1 MESLSSVTETS
12 EVDNDETEQ
21 IVFAVVE
28 DGDEIYG
35 VDVVHSEEDKGSAET
50 ETKQESE
57 SSQETVEA
65 KTRFFRTFM
74 QRVFESIGT
83 ESPINDVSVTFR
95 NSDHVI
101 RVPALLLASVSPVF
115 KAAGVLTDVETQA
128 VILPD
133 VDINDFRLK

>member
-12 EVDNDETEQ
+12 DNEETEQ

-50 ETKQESE
+50 ETKQELE

-101 RVPALLLASVSPVF
+101 RIPALLLASVSPVF

>member
-12 EVDNDETEQ
+12 DNEETEQ

-28 DGDEIYG
+28 DRDEIYG
-35 VDVVHSEEDKGSAET
+35 VDVVHSEEDKGTGET
-50 ETKQESE
+50 ETTQELE

-65 KTRFFRTFM
+65 KTRFFRTLM

-101 RVPALLLASVSPVF
+101 RIPALLLASVSPVF

>member
-12 EVDNDETEQ
+12 DNEETDQ

-101 RVPALLLASVSPVF
+101 RIPALLLASVSPVF

>member
-12 EVDNDETEQ
+12 DNEETEE

-50 ETKQESE
+50 ETKQELE

-101 RVPALLLASVSPVF
+101 RIPALLLASVSPVF

>member
-12 EVDNDETEQ
+12 DNEETDQ

-50 ETKQESE
+50 ETKQELE

-101 RVPALLLASVSPVF
+101 RIPALLLASVSPVF

>member
-12 EVDNDETEQ
+12 DNEETEQ

-35 VDVVHSEEDKGSAET
+35 VDVVHSEEDKGSSET
-50 ETKQESE
+50 ETKQELE

-101 RVPALLLASVSPVF
+101 RIPALLLASVSPVF